1 MIGLRHLLPLAAA
14 MAVGACTDRHE
25 HISAVYE
32 SDGCLVSLTGITEA
46 DGSVWMPDDS
56 LAAASPLAS
65 PSPLIDVVFADGI
78 SRFGMMLASDS
89 SCGGLE
95 ADMAVAVG
103 GSLLDPDGAVAML
116 RRQACQTDFGGWPI
130 SEGALLW
137 IPAAWSAFCATSDT
151 VWLREAYGVA
161 QDIIARSLEVGWDS
175 SLGLLRGSMPAWSGE
190 QQLPYP
196 RWADAVRRFES
207 VSLTANVALAEAIAA
222 LERMRA
228 VADAGGECPAVGA
241 SYVRRRVNS
250 LLWDP
255 SRGRYSA
262 YLYGGRLMDMQAPVT
277 DNIGQAMAMI
287 WGVASEP
294 MVSSVLSRTG
304 YIRGMVPDLYPL
316 MAGMKVEAALTGA
329 PMMQTLWAM
338 AAVMDSREESLLAA
352 IASLCRLH
360 ASEPESGASTWL
372 ALLVMRVVFG
382 IGLQPATIGFHPSVP
397 QCLGGGLSLNGLRYG
412 DAVVDVAIKGFGN
425 RVARFEIDGVPSV
438 TYNIADSLSGYHKV
452 EILMANNTMTEVGVK
467 DVGLQWCPPTPE
479 VVWRSMSSGRIAD
492 YSVSLDYYMVVN
504 GLRDVRLT
512 SPEVSVSGLVS
523 TSVAAVVGVA
533 DDGLSGFCSMPRFC
547 VPRGAVSRYEVEECN
562 RSGTDL
568 VRDRRTSR
576 RYVESGRG
584 GLADIKVT
592 ATESDEVDC
601 LIDICYANGNG
612 AAGMPSATALRRVT
626 VNGEDVGMVVMPPR
640 GGGWWL
646 STGYSSSVRARL
658 RKGSNDIVLSVVD
671 NLGGSSAA
679 DLVLVDNVRVIRL
692 TDELL
697 QQ

>member
-1 MIGLRHLLPLAAA
+1 MIGLRHILPLAAA

-46 DGSVWMPDDS
+46 DGSVWTPDDS

-65 PSPLIDVVFADGI
+65 PSPLINAVFADGV

-89 SCGGLE
+89 SGGGLE

-116 RRQACQTDFGGWPI
+116 RRQAGQTDFGGWPL

-161 QDIIARSLEVGWDS
+161 QDIIARSLEVGWDP
-175 SLGLLRGSMPAWSGE
+175 SLGLLRGSMPAWRVE

-241 SYVRRRVNS
+241 SYVGRRVNS

-255 SRGRYSA
+255 ARGRYSA
-262 YLYGGRLMDMQAPVT
+262 YLYGGVMMDLQAPVA

-287 WGVASEP
+287 WDVASEP
-294 MVSSVLSRTG
+294 MVSSVLTRTK
-304 YIRGMVPDLYPL
+304 YLRGMVPDMYPL
-316 MAGMKVEAALTGA
+316 MAGMRVEAAFAGA

-338 AAVMDSREESLLAA
+338 AAAMAAREEPLLAA

-360 ASEPESGASTWL
+360 ASDPDSGASSWL
-372 ALLVMRVVFG
+372 ALLMIRVVMG
-382 IGLQPATIGFHPSVP
+382 IGLQPGAIGFHPSVP
-397 QCLGGGLSLNGLRYG
+397 QCLGDGISLKGLRYG

-438 TYNIADSLSGYHKV
+438 TYCIADSLSGYHKV
-452 EILMANNTMTEVGVK
+452 EILMANNTMAEGGGV
-467 DVGLQWCPPTPE
+467 DGGSEWCPPTPE

-492 YSVSLDYYMVVN
+492 YSASLDYYMVVN
-504 GLRDVRLT
+504 GLRDVILT
-512 SPEVSVSGLVS
+512 SPEVSVVGLAS
-523 TSVAAVVGVA
+523 ASVVAVVGV
-533 DDGLSGFCSMPRFC
+533 DSDGLPGFCSAPRFC

-562 RSGTDL
+562 RPGTDL

-584 GLADIKVT
+584 GLAEITVT

-612 AAGMPSATALRRVT
+612 PAGLPSATALRRVT
-626 VNGEDVGMVVMPPR
+626 VNGEDAGMVVMPPR

-671 NLGGSSAA
+671 NLEGSSTS
-679 DLVLVDNVRVIRL
+679 DLVLVDNIRVIRL
-692 TDELL
+692 TDESLL
-697 QQ
+697 Q